1 MAMAD
6 KKERSCGFILIVEDD
21 RATSELEV
29 QRLQPLGLEIRQAAT
44 AEEAVGILSADTPE
58 LMLLDYSLPGTNALE
73 LLKRLKESAITV
85 PQFLMVTGRGGETV
99 AVESMKSGASDYI
112 IKNSDFLENLL
123 PAAKKALEKAALLA
137 ELEAAQAALRE
148 SEEKYRL
155 VVDNS
160 GEAIIVLQDGIFRFV
175 NPATLT
181 LLGFSEQELGATP
194 FPSVINPADRPMV
207 VDRYQRMQRGE
218 IVPPHYAFR
227 AITKAGNT
235 IVVEITAARI
245 AWDGR
250 PAILA
255 LLGDVTARRK
265 EEEALK
271 EAAEMK
277 SKFASMVSHELRSP
291 LTAVIL
297 GVSIVLEEAKGLS
310 ARDRTLLGLANE
322 NAGRLVRL
330 INNVLDFQ
338 KMKAGKM
345 PAAILENNIGDVVL
359 GITGAMDL
367 LAKQKGLA
375 LITEISPGLP
385 SAKFDKDKISQVL
398 TNLLSNAI
406 AHTEKGTI
414 SVRAGYE
421 CDALHVSVSDTGIG
435 IRAEDLAKL
444 FQPFS
449 QLEGEC
455 GRKTGGSGLGLAI
468 SREIILAHKGEIWA
482 ESEEGKGAAFHFTLP
497 ATRGGG

>member
-1 MAMAD
+1 MPD
-6 KKERSCGFILIVEDD
+6 KKERGGGFILIVEDD
-21 RATSELEV
+21 RGTSELEA
-29 QRLQPLGLEIRQAAT
+29 QRLQPLGIEIRRAAT

-73 LLKRLKESAITV
+73 LLKRLRESSIAV
-85 PQFLMVTGRGGETV
+85 PQFLIVTGRGGETV

-137 ELEAAQAALRE
+137 ELEAAQTALRE

-155 VVDNS
+155 VVDNAV
-160 GEAIIVLQDGIFRFV
+160 EAIIVVQDGLLRFV
-175 NPATLT
+175 NPAIMSM
-181 LLGFSEQELGATP
+181 LGFSEREIKAAP
-194 FPSVINPADRPMV
+194 FPSIIHPDDRALV
-207 VDRYQRMQRGE
+207 VDSYQKRLQGE
-218 IVPPHYAFR
+218 AVPAHYTFR

-235 IVVEITAARI
+235 IVLEITAARI

-255 LLGDVTARRK
+255 LLGDVTSRRK

-297 GVSIVLEEAKGLS
+297 GVSIVLEEAGGLS

-345 PAAILENNIGDVVL
+345 PAAILENNIGDVVS

-385 SAKFDKDKISQVL
+385 GAKFDKDKISQVL

-414 SVRAGYE
+414 SVCACYE
-421 CDALHVSVSDTGIG
+421 GDALHVSVRDTGIG
-435 IRAEDLAKL
+435 IKAGDLPKL

-455 GRKTGGSGLGLAI
+455 GRKTGGTGLGLAI

-497 ATRGGG
+497 VMRGGG